1 MTDGTPVAG
10 LLGASSTPLLSA
22 GILTADLTGLG
33 AELDL
38 VRGRADF
45 VHVDVMDGK
54 FCPQLTVGPGFLA
67 AAASTGVPVDAH
79 LMVDEPGRILPD
91 VVRAGVS
98 IVTVH
103 AEASRHPHRVLSEL
117 TSLSAS
123 VHPVVR
129 GYALNPGTPIGVIEP
144 VLELIDL
151 VLVLAVNPGWPGQE
165 PAANTPRRVAAA
177 RELVESAGRPILV
190 GVDGGVT
197 LRNATEVAA
206 WGADLVVSGS
216 AIFDG
221 RDAAANLTA
230 MLTALRGQPPVA
242 THTAATHTAATPAAA
257 THTAATSVRSGGMQ

>member
-1 MTDGTPVAG
+1 VSDGAVAAG
-10 LLGASSTPLLSA
+10 AVRASSTPFLSA
-22 GILTADLTGLG
+22 GILTADLTRLG
-33 AELDL
+33 TELDI

-45 VHVDVMDGK
+45 VHVDVMDGR
-54 FCPQLTVGPGFLA
+54 FCPQLTVGPAVVA
-67 AAASTGVPVDAH
+67 AAAATGIPVDVH
-79 LMVDEPGRILPD
+79 LMVDEPGRILPE

-103 AEASRHPHRVLSEL
+103 AEASRHPHRVLTEL
-117 TSLSAS
+117 TELSEN

-129 GYALNPGTPIGVIEP
+129 GYALNPGTPVGVVEP

-151 VLVLAVNPGWPGQE
+151 VLVLAVDPGWSGQA

-177 RELVESAGRPILV
+177 RELVQTAGRPVLV

-197 LRNATEVAA
+197 LRNAAEVAS

-221 RDAAANLTA
+221 RDAAGNLTA
-230 MLTALRGQPPVA
+230 MLTALRGQPAA
-242 THTAATHTAATPAAA
+242 TTAA
-257 THTAATSVRSGGMQ
+257 RSGGMQ